1 MSNGRPGDST
11 SSRGAPGGRGR
22 RLTRWVVVAAVVIA
36 GLVVVGGGQAAG
48 TRVITLTLDPTSI
61 LADNATQST
70 ATAVLT
76 DADGPVSEATVD
88 FAQAATDVT
97 AVTLTSCIT
106 GTNGTCTITIKGA
119 NVGTAHIT
127 ASNTATDG
135 TKVTSTEQA
144 LTLTAVP
151 TQLALTLAPTS
162 ILANGTEK
170 STATAKVTDAGNTGV
185 ANETVTFTPTGAVTL
200 SAETCKT
207 VTDGTC
213 TITITGSTVGTAT
226 ITAKDGNLASTPQT
240 LTLTQVPTKLV
251 LTLAPS
257 SILANATAVSTA
269 TATVTDAANAGIAG
283 QTVNF
288 AQTGTPVTLSAGTCV
303 TGTTG
308 SCSITINGAAA
319 GATSIAA
326 TDGAL
331 SQSQPLIL
339 TAPPPPPVQVT
350 NPSVT
355 SLFAIPP
362 TLVTNQS
369 VTLVAAVA
377 TGGSPSGTI
386 TFYSRGVPI
395 PNCGAQPVSPS
406 NAAATCQTE
415 FGASG
420 SPQQLSAVF
429 SPTTGSTTTGSS
441 GAMRLSVA
449 PSWSTVSLAVPGSAR
464 VGKATTY
471 TLAVA
476 PGTGG
481 PIAPTGSAQFF
492 DSGQV
497 IAACGNQA
505 LIAGRATCTLAYKRA
520 GSHVITARYDGD
532 GNFTGATSGAKKTT
546 ILPARILGKVTA
558 QMQWSFYYTPTYTKV
573 LALLVKNVSPSASVT
588 ITCRGSGCPYAART
602 TKVPKRMRCGR
613 NGTSACPTTN
623 VDVSIPFR
631 KRHLA
636 VGAKIA
642 IVVSRPNYI
651 AKYYGFTMRA
661 RQGPAMDVSCVAPG
675 RVRPGVGCSK

>member
-11 SSRGAPGGRGR
+11 SSRGASGGRGR

-36 GLVVVGGGQAAG
+36 GLVVVGGGQAATPG
-48 TRVITLTLDPTSI
+48 ITLTLDPTSI
-61 LADNATQST
+61 LANGTAQST
-70 ATAVLT
+70 AKVVVT
-76 DADGPVSEATVD
+76 GATGLLSG
-88 FAQAATDVT
+88 Q
-97 AVTLTSCIT
+97 AVTFTGPGADLGNGGTCTTIDDGSCSITIT
-106 GTNGTCTITIKGA
+106 GTTVGTPTITA
-119 NVGTAHIT
+119 TAIT
-127 ASNTATDG
+127 AADG
-135 TKVTSTEQA
+135 TLTAEQT

-151 TQLALTLAPTS
+151 TQVALTLAPTS
-162 ILANGTEK
+162 ILANNTEK
-170 STATAKVTDAGNTGV
+170 STATAKVADASSTGI
-185 ANETVTFTPTGAVTL
+185 ANETVAFASTGTAVTL
-200 SAETCKT
+200 SAQSCKT
-207 VTDGTC
+207 GTDGTC
-213 TITITGSTVGTAT
+213 TITITGATVGTAT
-226 ITAKDGNLASTPQT
+226 ITATDGALPAAAQT
-240 LTLTQVPTKLV
+240 LTLAQVPTKLV

-288 AQTGTPVTLSAGTCV
+288 TQTGTPVTLSVSSCV

-308 SCSITINGAAA
+308 SCSITINGATA

-339 TAPPPPPVQVT
+339 TAPPPPPIQVT

-429 SPTTGSTTTGSS
+429 RPTTGSTTTGSS

-476 PGTGG
+476 PGTAG

-492 DSGQV
+492 DSGRV

-505 LIAGRATCTLAYKRA
+505 VIAGRATCTLAYKRA

-532 GNFTGATSGAKKTT
+532 GNFTGATSGAKKIT
-546 ILPARILGKVTA
+546 ILPARILGKVAA

-573 LALLVKNVSPSASVT
+573 LVLLVKNVSPTATVT
-588 ITCRGSGCPYAART
+588 VTCRGSGCPYGART

-613 NGTSACPTTN
+613 NGTSACPTSN

-661 RQGPAMDVSCVAPG
+661 RQGPATDVSCVAPG